1 MPERLELPAVAR
13 PAAASKRGVYFG
25 RRHGWT
31 DVPVIDRSDLE
42 ATAREGP
49 LIIEEYDSTSVVP
62 PGWRASVD
70 QWKNIHLEKG

>member
-13 PAAASKRGVYFG
+13 PAASRRRVYFG
-25 RRHGWT
+25 RSHGWT
-31 DVPVIDRSDLE
+31 DASVIDRSDLE
-42 ATAREGP
+42 GTGREGP

-62 PGWRASVD
+62 PGWWASVD